1 MHLRQHLTD
10 SSVWKRNAVFTNPG
24 PRGPTVL
31 HIYLFGFS
39 NTCNSAHHQTLQKPD
54 SSSHLNQV
62 CLRKEASEA
71 CGAGDPEDPN
81 AEPFPNP
88 SH

>member
-1 MHLRQHLTD
+1 MHLRQHLTV
-10 SSVWKRNAVFTNPG
+10 SSVWERCAVFTNPG
-24 PRGPTVL
+24 PRGPL
-31 HIYLFGFS
+31 SCIFYLFGFS
-39 NTCNSAHHQTLQKPD
+39 GTRNSAHHQALQKPD

-71 CGAGDPEDPN
+71 CGAGDPEDSN